1 MAVAYTGGDV
11 FIAHTKQVTTTANLA
26 GKSLITYAGAALA
39 NATGACYGV
48 IDKDTPSGDIATV
61 KLAPS
66 IVEVLCTGTVTEGN
80 LVEGLQAAVYAN
92 INGTSTSTTS
102 CGVTNYSSGYVIGKA
117 YSSSDANGTALI
129 ALMVN
134 TSVKPV

>member
-1 MAVAYTGGDV
+1 MAVAYAGGDV
-11 FIAHTKQVTTTANLA
+11 FIAHTKQVTTSANLA

-48 IDKDTPSGDIATV
+48 IDKDVKSGDIATV
-61 KLAPS
+61 KMAPS

-80 LVEGLQAAVYAN
+80 LVEGLQGTVYAN
-92 INGTSTSTTS
+92 IDGTSTTTTS
-102 CGVTNYSSGYVIGKA
+102 CGVQNYSAGYVIGKA

>member
-1 MAVAYTGGDV
+1 MSVQYAGGDIW
-11 FIAHTKQVTTTANLA
+11 IAHTKSLATSANLA

-48 IDKDTPSGDIATV
+48 IDKDTPNGDYATV

-80 LVEGLQAAVYAN
+80 LVEGLQATVYAS
-92 INGTSTSTTS
+92 INGASVATTS
-102 CGVTNYSSGYVIGKA
+102 CGIQNYSSGYVIGKA
-117 YSSSDANGTALI
+117 YSSSDANGTALV
-129 ALMVN
+129 ALFTN
-134 TSVKPV
+134 TSVRPV